1 MKPDYEKTASGVGVG
16 GSEVIL
22 AHSPGI
28 FPDRRE
34 IFIAAGKHHSRLDT
48 EILT

>member
-1 MKPDYEKTASGVGVG
+1 MEDPPQGWGTG

-34 IFIAAGKHHSRLDT
+34 IFTTARKHRSGLDS